1 MKLCRKCSQTKPL
14 NMFPVRFS
22 SPDGRR
28 NECNE
33 CIKIIRQQKKAYDQ
47 EYYRTT
53 RRQYSLKHRYGISE
67 HDYQVMFTSQ
77 NGKCKLCNI
86 KAELHVDH
94 CHTTGK
100 VRGLLCGPCNRAL
113 GLFKDSIPV
122 LINAIQYL
130 S

>member
-1 MKLCRKCSQTKPL
+1 MKSCRKCNQTKPL
-14 NMFPVRFS
+14 DMFPVRVS

-67 HDYQVMFTSQ
+67 HDYQEMFTFQ
-77 NGKCKLCNI
+77 DGKCKLCDSKRVTPIYISWTVTTVTGFRI
-86 KAELHVDH
+86 KTLHY
-94 CHTTGK
+94 
-100 VRGLLCGPCNRAL
+100 
-113 GLFKDSIPV
+113 F
-122 LINAIQYL
+122 
-130 S
+130 